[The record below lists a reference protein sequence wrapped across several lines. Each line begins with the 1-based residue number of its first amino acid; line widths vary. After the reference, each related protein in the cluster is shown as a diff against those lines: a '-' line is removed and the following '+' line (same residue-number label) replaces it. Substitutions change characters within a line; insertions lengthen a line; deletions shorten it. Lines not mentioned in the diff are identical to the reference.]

1 MSTLHMHIYIVV
13 ILLKSDVIRHILK
26 EASQKI
32 ILESWHFIH
41 YKYRFWCWNSSFV
54 LSQSSLSSVSPPDI
68 WYNLKFPQEVIDSC
82 LLSALQLEAV
92 TYACQQHE
100 TFLADGRRAGFLIG
114 NKLVL
119 ECVWCKTKEGFLRV
133 EGELVIW
140 CFTLWWRTV
149 LVLIGRTYNQ
159 LIIYWCCILFLYKYR
174 IVHWTNLFWIDT
186 F

>member
-13 ILLKSDVIRHILK
+13 ILLKSDVICHILK
-26 EASQKI
+26 EASQKV
-32 ILESWHFIH
+32 ILQSWHFIH
-41 YKYRFWCWNSSFV
+41 YTYRFWCWNSSFV

-119 ECVWCKTKEGFLRV
+119 KCVWCKTKEGILRV

-140 CFTLWWRTV
+140 CQTL
-149 LVLIGRTYNQ
+149 
-159 LIIYWCCILFLYKYR
+159 LFDEELY
-174 IVHWTNLFWIDT
+174 
-186 F
+186 